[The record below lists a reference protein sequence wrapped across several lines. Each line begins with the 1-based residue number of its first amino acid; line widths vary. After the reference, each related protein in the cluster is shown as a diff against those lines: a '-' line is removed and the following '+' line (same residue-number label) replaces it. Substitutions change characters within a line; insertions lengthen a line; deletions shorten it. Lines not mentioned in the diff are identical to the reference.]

1 MKQRDIAPDVLRGFA
16 LLGILVVNIQF
27 MALSSDQGARGEW
40 TQGFANGSAT
50 FAIAAIFAG
59 KFYLIFSFLFGYSS
73 NYIIRD
79 ERSNRARW
87 IKRCFLLMILG
98 ALHFTFLW
106 HGDIIFVYGLFGLL
120 LTFFFFRS
128 DKTLKIWSYVV
139 FSISAF
145 LIMIVGLSAYLA
157 ENYLEQDF
165 QAASESNL
173 DEILRNGSY
182 LESVPARLEL
192 WIYGISTGIFLQG
205 GLAFAAFLLGI
216 RMARSRFLSSP
227 IDENQNSSTIKKG
240 LILGAPIQIASA
252 IVLLRNEQ
260 SVDPSESIYL
270 LALSASFVAAPLL
283 SMSYIGLIRRLV
295 EDKPHLVSWMK
306 SAGKM
311 SLTVYISQSI
321 ITSLIFS
328 PWGIGLF
335 QELQTWQ
342 VLILAFG
349 IWGLLVYLA
358 IKWLERFKQG
368 PLEQLVNVLTKKS
381 RFQICRLNLQN
392 DSTFRHLLFQLKQR
406 SKLFFRLLLEPLLSF
421 SCGEFLD

>member
-1 MKQRDIAPDVLRGFA
+1 MQRDIAPDVLRGFA

-87 IKRCFLLMILG
+87 IKRCFALVILG

-128 DKTLKIWSYVV
+128 DKTLKIWSYAV

-145 LIMIVGLSAYLA
+145 LIMIVGLSAYFA
-157 ENYLEQDF
+157 ENYLQQDF
-165 QAASESNL
+165 QTASESNL
-173 DEILRNGSY
+173 DEILRNGSF
-182 LESVPARLEL
+182 LESIPARLEL
-192 WIYGISTGIFLQG
+192 WIYGISSGIFLQG

-227 IDENQNSSTIKKG
+227 IDKHQNSSTIKKG

-260 SVDPSESIYL
+260 SADPSESIYL
-270 LALSASFVAAPLL
+270 LALFASFVAAPLL
-283 SMSYIGLIRRLV
+283 SMSYIGLIRKLV
-295 EDKPHLVSWMK
+295 EDKPHLVTWMK
-306 SAGKM
+306 PAGKM

-328 PWGIGLF
+328 PWGLGLF

-358 IKWLERFKQG
+358 IKWVERFKQG
-368 PLEQLVNVLTKKS
+368 PLEQLVNVLTKNT
-381 RFQICRLNLQN
+381 R
-392 DSTFRHLLFQLKQR
+392 
-406 SKLFFRLLLEPLLSF
+406 
-421 SCGEFLD
+421 